1 MEKEKL
7 ESFLKLLQKKHQI
20 QTLPPFDL
28 GLIVKEPE
36 GKVDAS
42 EIFNEIKKTVPI
54 ERIVYDES
62 IFDEDVIKK
71 IIELFEK
78 GKWIFLEIKKD
89 IDSLLLTQLKN
100 LSNHNFLQLV
110 DYQGKDLVEIKIPE
124 DSRIIIFVERN
135 FIENKISYPH
145 FYRIFGPTLSIK

>member
-1 MEKEKL
+1 
-7 ESFLKLLQKKHQI
+7 
-20 QTLPPFDL
+20 
-28 GLIVKEPE
+28 
-36 GKVDAS
+36 
-42 EIFNEIKKTVPI
+42 KTVPI

-89 IDSLLLTQLKN
+89 IGSLLLTQLKN